1 MSLRI
6 RSLLKIRPEQSRPQ
20 IPFWGRPRS
29 PREFLR
35 TAEALEAA
43 RDQKTIKPVVLAQ
56 IWDRSGPKNHK
67 TRSFGTNL
75 GPKFLNLWGAT
86 PGVGTNLG
94 PKSIPGSV
102 PDATGSRPGRHREPP
117 GAVQAP
123 LGAMWARCWSLTITV
138 RETWGRPLFL
148 LSPLEH
154 PHKR

>member
-6 RSLLKIRPEQSRPQ
+6 RSLLKIRPEPSRPQ

-67 TRSFGTNL
+67 TRSF
-75 GPKFLNLWGAT
+75 
-86 PGVGTNLG
+86 GTNLG